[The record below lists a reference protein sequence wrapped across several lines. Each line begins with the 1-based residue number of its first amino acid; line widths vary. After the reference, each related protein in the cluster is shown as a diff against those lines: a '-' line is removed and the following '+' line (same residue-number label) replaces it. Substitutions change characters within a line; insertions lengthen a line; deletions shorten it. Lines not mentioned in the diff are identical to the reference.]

1 VTLLQAFAYFVREA
15 AVGLVRSWRV
25 SLLAVLTIAVSL
37 FLAGGFLL
45 TSSNLARAVANWR
58 QEARLV
64 VYLAEE
70 VDASRRGEI
79 ERLLR
84 EAPWVDQ
91 VDFVP
96 PAEGAARFRRAF
108 PSLAELVEDSR
119 YGSLP
124 ASFEARL
131 RAPSELEEEPYRQ
144 WLARLGGEAGVETI
158 DDDRDWIEDV
168 ETLLVLV
175 RALGSLLTG
184 VLLGAAVFTIAA
196 VVRLTSFLYRD
207 EIAIMRLVGAT
218 EFFIRGPFY
227 LEGLLQGFA
236 GGFAAVAAL
245 RAVHAALTPQLADS
259 IVLRLVASDFLV
271 SGQLAFLIAIGA
283 LAGLGGALASLGREQ
298 AASERG

>member
-1 VTLLQAFAYFVREA
+1 VTFLQALAYFVREA
-15 AVGLVRSWRV
+15 SVGLLRSWRV

-45 TSSNLARAVANWR
+45 TSSNLARAVSAWR

-64 VYLAEE
+64 VYLAED
-70 VDASRRGEI
+70 VDAARQGEI

-84 EAPWVDQ
+84 EAPWAEEVAL
-91 VDFVP
+91 VP
-96 PAEGAARFRRAF
+96 PAEGAARFREAF

-124 ASFEARL
+124 ASFEVRL
-131 RAPSELEEEPYRQ
+131 RAPGELEEEAYRR
-144 WLARLGGEAGVETI
+144 WLERLSGQAGVETI

-175 RALGSLLTG
+175 RALGTLLTG
-184 VLLGAAVFTIAA
+184 VLLGAAIFTIAA

-227 LEGLLQGFA
+227 LEGLLQGLA
-236 GGFAAVAAL
+236 GGLAAAAAL
-245 RAVHAALTPQLADS
+245 RAVHAALTPRLAES
-259 IVLRLVASDFLV
+259 IVLRLVANDFLAA
-271 SGQLAFLIAIGA
+271 GQLAFLVTIGA

>member
-1 VTLLQAFAYFVREA
+1 MNLLQAFAYFVREA
-15 AVGLVRSWRV
+15 LVGLLRSWRV

-45 TSSNLARAVANWR
+45 TSGNLARAVATWK

-64 VYLAEE
+64 VYLAENA
-70 VDASRRGEI
+70 DAAAQAEI

-84 EAPWVDQ
+84 EAPWVEA
-91 VDFVP
+91 VAFVP
-96 PAEGAARFRRAF
+96 PAQGAERFRAAF
-108 PSLAELVEDSR
+108 PSLAELVDDSR

-124 ASFEARL
+124 ASFEAQQRTPSAAEEAEYRL
-131 RAPSELEEEPYRQ
+131 WLE
-144 WLARLGGEAGVETI
+144 RLGRQAGVETL
-158 DDDRDWIEDV
+158 DDDRDWIDDV

-175 RALGSLLTG
+175 RALGTVLTG

-227 LEGLLQGFA
+227 LEGVVQGLA
-236 GGFAAVAAL
+236 GGVAAMAAL
-245 RAVHAALTPQLADS
+245 RTVHAALTPRFGES
-259 IVLRLVASDFLV
+259 IVLRLVAQEFL
-271 SGQLAFLIAIGA
+271 SWRQLAFLVAIGA

>member
-1 VTLLQAFAYFVREA
+1 MNLLQAFAYFVREA
-15 AVGLVRSWRV
+15 LVGLLRSWRV

-45 TSSNLARAVANWR
+45 TSGNLARAVATWK

-64 VYLAEE
+64 VYLAENA
-70 VDASRRGEI
+70 DAEAQAEI

-84 EAPWVDQ
+84 EAPWVEAIA
-91 VDFVP
+91 FVP
-96 PAEGAARFRRAF
+96 PAQGAERFRAAF
-108 PSLAELVEDSR
+108 PSLAELVDDSR

-124 ASFEARL
+124 ASFEAQQRTPSAAEEAEYRL
-131 RAPSELEEEPYRQ
+131 WLE
-144 WLARLGGEAGVETI
+144 RLGRQAGVETL
-158 DDDRDWIEDV
+158 DDDRDWIDDV

-175 RALGSLLTG
+175 RALGTVLTG

-227 LEGLLQGFA
+227 LEGVVQGLA
-236 GGFAAVAAL
+236 GGVAAMAAL
-245 RAVHAALTPQLADS
+245 RTVHAALTPRFGES
-259 IVLRLVASDFLV
+259 IVLRLVAQEFL
-271 SGQLAFLIAIGA
+271 SWRQLAFLVAIGA

>member
-1 VTLLQAFAYFVREA
+1 MNLLQAFAYFVREA
-15 AVGLVRSWRV
+15 LVGLLRSWRV

-45 TSSNLARAVANWR
+45 TSGNLARAVATWK

-64 VYLAEE
+64 VYLAENA
-70 VDASRRGEI
+70 DAAAQAEI

-84 EAPWVDQ
+84 EAPWVEA
-91 VDFVP
+91 VAFVP
-96 PAEGAARFRRAF
+96 PAQGAERFRAAF
-108 PSLAELVEDSR
+108 PSLAELVDDSR

-124 ASFEARL
+124 ASFEARQ
-131 RAPSELEEEPYRQ
+131 RTPSAAEETAYRLWLEQLGRQ
-144 WLARLGGEAGVETI
+144 SAVETL
-158 DDDRDWIEDV
+158 DDDRDWIADV

-175 RALGSLLTG
+175 RALGTLLTG

-227 LEGLLQGFA
+227 LEGVVQGLA
-236 GGFAAVAAL
+236 GGVAAMAAL
-245 RAVHAALTPQLADS
+245 RTVHAALTPRFGES
-259 IVLRLVASDFLV
+259 IVLRLVAQEFL
-271 SGQLAFLIAIGA
+271 SWRQLAFLVAVGA